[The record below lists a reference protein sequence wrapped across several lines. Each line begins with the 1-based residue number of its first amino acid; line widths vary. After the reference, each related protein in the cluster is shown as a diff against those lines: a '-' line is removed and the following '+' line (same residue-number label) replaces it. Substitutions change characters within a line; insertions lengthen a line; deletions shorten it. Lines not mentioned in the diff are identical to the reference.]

1 MAPAAHKV
9 TRRVEVSDGNRR
21 PIGSV
26 VDRGSSGF
34 EALDLNE
41 VSGGVFASEAAAAR
55 ALWLI
60 ARSGWTSLGEV
71 SARVMQRPSA
81 SPEAA

>member
-9 TRRVEVSDGNRR
+9 TRRVEVTDGNRR

-41 VSGGVFASEAAAAR
+41 VSGGVFASEGEAAR

-60 ARSGWTSLGEV
+60 SRSGWTNVG
-71 SARVMQRPSA
+71 
-81 SPEAA
+81 EAAA

>member
-1 MAPAAHKV
+1 M
-9 TRRVEVSDGNRR
+9 TRRIVVTDGNRR

-26 VDRGSSGF
+26 IDRGSAGF

-60 ARSGWTSLGEV
+60 VGSGWISLGEAV
-71 SARVMQRPSA
+71 ASAVRRSA
-81 SPEAA
+81 KAREQAASGGV